1 MLILADLHKA
11 RALKEICIECI
22 FFRGPEILQQKSFED
37 MPSSLM
43 MELLRDNAARREVRS
58 QFVVRDDSDDA
69 GKRELK
75 RLKTG

>member
-1 MLILADLHKA
+1 MLILAYLHKA
-11 RALKEICIECI
+11 NALKEICIECI
-22 FFRGPEILQQKSFED
+22 FFRGTEILQHKSFED
-37 MPSSLM
+37 MSPALM

-58 QFVVRDDSDDA
+58 QFVVRDDNDDA